1 MSIGRT
7 VEGVTCGMPVVGGT
21 DRVGCGDMVVGG
33 DGVVG
38 ADRAIEGRDDVVDGA
53 GGGAVVGD

>member
-1 MSIGRT
+1 
-7 VEGVTCGMPVVGGT
+7 MPVVGGT